1 MTNKELVSKF
11 LVNKVPFFLGL
22 VNRQQYST
30 VFSKLPILLIPAWTD
45 SATNGVFSNLRNA
58 LSRGLNLPNSFWH
71 IYEHCFKLDTIATL
85 YTLPLCISLIANNHR
100 SLDIVDEKNTNSYLD
115 TIPYYTNPLVLKGA
129 NYPKD
134 GLSNIYNSYL
144 DYINNT
150 KNQDRIIEV
159 LSEVGLLEEYQTAV
173 LDKTK
178 LSILLCAIVNL
189 IKNAA
194 INALG

>member
-11 LVNKVPFFLGL
+11 LVNKAPFFLGL
-22 VNRQQYST
+22 VNRQQYSA
-30 VFSKLPILLIPAWTD
+30 VFSKLSILLTPAWTD
-45 SATNGVFSNLRNA
+45 SSTNSVFSNLRNS

-85 YTLPLCISLIANNHR
+85 YTLPLCVSLIANNHR
-100 SLDIVDEKNTNSYLD
+100 LLDIVDEKNTNSYLD
-115 TIPYYTNPLVLKGA
+115 TIPYYTNPLVLKDA
-129 NYPKD
+129 NYPRD
-134 GLSNIYNSYL
+134 SLANTYSSYI

-159 LSEVGLLEEYQTAV
+159 LSEVGLLEEYQTSI

-178 LSILLCAIVNL
+178 LGILLCAMVNL